1 MPENDD
7 APDASPLKILIAD
20 DNKTDR
26 LLLQTIVRKEGHSV
40 VTACD
45 GLEAVKA
52 FEEEEPDIILLD
64 VMMPNLDG
72 YGAAQRIK
80 QLAGEQLVPII
91 FLTSLQEPEELARG
105 LDVGGDDFLSKPYKP
120 VVLRAKIRA
129 FDRMRRMH
137 VTMQK
142 QRDEISVLNVHM
154 REEQTAARV
163 IFDNVAHPGCINAPN
178 IKHLLSPM
186 SIFNGDIALAA
197 RTPAGDMHVMLGDF
211 TGHGLPAA
219 IGAMP
224 AAEVFYQMS
233 AEGFGITDILPAI
246 NQKLKSILPP
256 SYFCC
261 CCMASLS
268 FVSQRVEIWM
278 GGLPD
283 CYLWHPGYRKVERI
297 KSRHLPLGV
306 LSSERFKC
314 DTEVHD
320 MELGA
325 KLCLWSD
332 GIVEAENPDGEM
344 FGDARLFEVFEKNED
359 PDQLFDE
366 IPRAVKAWIQGD
378 EWGDDTTML
387 EVTMVSEQEVAE
399 TEVSYQSG
407 KLLNARE
414 WKFTYE
420 LKADTAKEFNPVA
433 LLLRLLAE
441 VPGLRPHQVSLHT
454 VFTEFFSNALEHG
467 VMGLD
472 SSLKASPDGFA
483 EYYAERARLL
493 NESIEGYV
501 RFHLHCEMEETVGAS
516 RLVIRV
522 EDSGPG
528 FDWQSR
534 MEKAE
539 DSEISRHYHG
549 RGIPLLRKLC
559 ESVNYIGAGNEVE
572 AVYRW

>member
-1 MPENDD
+1 MPVSDDVLND
-7 APDASPLKILIAD
+7 APLKILIAD

-45 GLEAVKA
+45 GLEAVQA
-52 FEEEEPDIILLD
+52 FVDEAPDIILLD

-72 YGAAQRIK
+72 YGAAQQIK
-80 QLAGEQLVPII
+80 QKAGEQLIPII

-137 VTMQK
+137 VLMQR
-142 QRDEISVLNVHM
+142 QRDEIAVLNVHM

-163 IFDNVAHPGCINAPN
+163 IFDNVAHTGCLKAAN

-197 RTPAGDMHVMLGDF
+197 RTPAGDMHVLLGDF

-224 AAEVFYQMS
+224 AAELFYQMT

-246 NQKLKSILPP
+246 NQKLKTILPP

-268 FVSQRVEIWM
+268 FISQRVELWL

-283 CYLWHPGYRKVERI
+283 CYLWHPEDGNIERI

-306 LSSERFKC
+306 LSTERFKC

-325 KLCLWSD
+325 RLCLWSD
-332 GIVEAENPDGEM
+332 GIVEAENPSGEM
-344 FGDARLFEVFEKNED
+344 FGDTRLYELFEKNEN
-359 PDQLFDE
+359 PDDIFED
-366 IPRAVKAWIQGD
+366 IPRAVKEWIQGD

-387 EVTMVSEQEVAE
+387 EVTMVRPEEVAD

-407 KLLNARE
+407 KLLNASE

-433 LLLRLLAE
+433 LLLRILAE

-472 SSLKASPDGFA
+472 SALKGSPDGFA
-483 EYYAERARLL
+483 QYYAERARLL
-493 NESIEGYV
+493 NEHIEGFV
-501 RFHLHCEMEETVGAS
+501 RFHLNCEMKDEAGGS

-528 FDWQSR
+528 FDWQSK
-534 MEKAE
+534 MSQTEAA
-539 DSEISRHYHG
+539 DASRIYHG
-549 RGIPLLRKLC
+549 RGIPLLKKLC
-559 ESVNYIGAGNEVE
+559 ESVQYRGSGNEVE